1 MSLTSS
7 SSNWYAFSCPYD
19 FKRAFKIAFNKFF
32 VCIVDTPF
40 FIYKVAEWGRIL
52 WKLY

>member
-40 FIYKVAEWGRIL
+40 SMNYGKIWSVV
-52 WKLY
+52 